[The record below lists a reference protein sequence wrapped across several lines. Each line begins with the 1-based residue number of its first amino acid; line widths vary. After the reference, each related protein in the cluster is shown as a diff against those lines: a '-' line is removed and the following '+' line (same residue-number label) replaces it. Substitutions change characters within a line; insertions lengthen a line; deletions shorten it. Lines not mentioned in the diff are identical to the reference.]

1 MFNVQ
6 SSMQI
11 QINSLEEITSAAK
24 TFLTLLRQPLPSLTG
39 GVGGGSSSII
49 AFYGSMGAGKTTF
62 IRAICEELGVR
73 EPVTS
78 PTFAIVNEYVI
89 NDDFRMMNDEY
100 KEQASILNPQSS
112 IINHQ
117 SSFINHQSSIL
128 NPQSSVIN
136 HQSSIN
142 KIFHFD
148 FYRIK
153 RLEEAYDMGFEDYL
167 YSGHLCLIE
176 WPELIEE
183 LLPDTTVRVHITAN
197 EDGSRTISW

>member
-1 MFNVQ
+1 
-6 SSMQI
+6 MQI
-11 QINSLEEITSAAK
+11 QINSLEDITSAAREFIDAIGEHK
-24 TFLTLLRQPLPSLTG
+24 
-39 GVGGGSSSII
+39 VI

-100 KEQASILNPQSS
+100 KEQT
-112 IINHQ
+112 
-117 SSFINHQSSIL
+117 SIL
-128 NPQSSVIN
+128 NPQSSVINHQSSVINPQSSVINHQSSVINHQSSVISHQSSIIN

-167 YSGHLCLIE
+167 YSGNLCFIE
-176 WPELIEE
+176 WPELIED
-183 LLPDTTVRVHITAN
+183 LLLDTAVRVHITTN
-197 EDGSRTISW
+197 EDGSRTVSW